1 MKSKLILGLSGL
13 LVLGA
18 CTNDEVVDVKEKGT
32 IDFRPLVEAS
42 TRTVETTAANISSFG
57 VTALNGTAQ
66 WGVMTVTKG
75 SSGWSASPKTFWPNT
90 ATQQLDFYAYA
101 PTSTAGVTIK
111 WY

>member
-42 TRTVETTAANISSFG
+42 TRTV
-57 VTALNGTAQ
+57 
-66 WGVMTVTKG
+66 
-75 SSGWSASPKTFWPNT
+75 
-90 ATQQLDFYAYA
+90 
-101 PTSTAGVTIK
+101 
-111 WY
+111 

>member
-57 VTALNGTAQ
+57 VTALNVTA
-66 WGVMTVTKG
+66 
-75 SSGWSASPKTFWPNT
+75 
-90 ATQQLDFYAYA
+90 
-101 PTSTAGVTIK
+101 
-111 WY
+111 